1 MYIPAHFAVDDAAV
15 EALLAHHGA
24 ADLITLT
31 EDGLLA
37 TMLPFAYDRSAGAH
51 GTLYGHVA
59 RNNDQWRKPA
69 AGESLAIIRGPDAY
83 VSPSWYAAK
92 SEHGRVV
99 PTWNYVT
106 AHVYGTLVVHDDPA
120 WVEDVVRRLTAKHEA
135 ARLASPGQSM
145 PWSVDDA
152 PRKFIEGQLR
162 AIVGLELQ
170 ITRIE
175 AKAKLSQNR
184 PVGDIAGVE
193 AGLSAR
199 GDEPMAEAV
208 EHANAARVSAAR
220 VSAARVNG
228 AGATG
233 RPA

>member
-1 MYIPAHFAVDDAAV
+1 MYIPAHFAADEPAV
-15 EALLAHHGA
+15 HDLLAKHGA

-31 EDGLLA
+31 ADGLLA
-37 TMLPFAYDRSAGAH
+37 TMLPFAYVPAAGERGA
-51 GTLYGHVA
+51 LYGHVA
-59 RNNDQWRKPA
+59 RNNDQWRRPA
-69 AGESLAIIRGPDAY
+69 LGESLAIVRGPDAY

-92 SEHGRVV
+92 AEHGRVV

-106 AHVYGTLVVHDDPA
+106 AHVYGRLLVHDDPA

-135 ARLASPGQSM
+135 ARLTAPDQ
-145 PWSVDDA
+145 PPAWSVDDA
-152 PRKFIEGQLR
+152 PRAFIEGQLR

-184 PVGDIAGVE
+184 PVGDVAGIV

-199 GDEPMAEAV
+199 GDRRSAAAV
-208 EHANAARVSAAR
+208 ESANEKRVGEHDARE
-220 VSAARVNG
+220 
-228 AGATG
+228 GAT
-233 RPA
+233 A